1 MRIGLFT
8 DTYPPYINGVSTSV
22 FMLKKALEKK
32 GHQVYVVTVND
43 NSLKYQFE
51 ENKKV
56 IRIPGLPT
64 GIYDY
69 RFSRIYPVK
78 IVKIIKKWKL
88 DVIHSHTE
96 FGIGIFARL
105 LAKQFN
111 IPLVHTYHTMYE
123 DYIHYITKG
132 YFDRSS
138 KKIVEYLTLFY
149 CDKTAKELIVPTE
162 KTYHLFKDK
171 YHVNKNIHIVPTG
184 IEVERFYKENIDV
197 KKVEELRKK
206 YKVTPNDF
214 VLLFVGRL
222 AKEKNVEFLI
232 DVHRDLVK
240 KNKSMK
246 LIIVGDGP
254 GRDDYEQLA
263 RKYKTIDQVI
273 FTGKVPW
280 EEVPNFYQLA
290 NLFVT
295 ASTSETQGLTVVEAM
310 AAGIVPICVDDS
322 AFRTVVVNALNGM
335 MFKNKRECKNAIESL
350 YKKADECYK
359 MAQQARITAEH
370 CSSKHYAENVLDVYN
385 MAINGKDDK
394 YGWISVIVD
403 KIRRS

>member
-1 MRIGLFT
+1 M
-8 DTYPPYINGVSTSV
+8 S
-22 FMLKKALEKK
+22 
-32 GHQVYVVTVND
+32 
-43 NSLKYQFE
+43 
-51 ENKKV
+51 
-56 IRIPGLPT
+56 
-64 GIYDY
+64 
-69 RFSRIYPVK
+69 
-78 IVKIIKKWKL
+78 
-88 DVIHSHTE
+88 
-96 FGIGIFARL
+96 
-105 LAKQFN
+105 
-111 IPLVHTYHTMYE
+111 
-123 DYIHYITKG
+123 
-132 YFDRSS
+132 
-138 KKIVEYLTLFY
+138 
-149 CDKTAKELIVPTE
+149 
-162 KTYHLFKDK
+162 
-171 YHVNKNIHIVPTG
+171 
-184 IEVERFYKENIDV
+184 EVERFYKENIDV